1 VGERRTEADR
11 SQTRRRF
18 TVPEAAEVLG
28 VTIEA
33 VRGRI
38 KRDTLAHEKGEDGT
52 VYVLLNADQS
62 QSTHDQSTA
71 QTLIV
76 ERLENEVRFLREE
89 VTRKDAILLNM
100 TEVMKAISPPT
111 QEEAPER
118 PPETPVSATEQ
129 PGRVGPQTPLEGPMA
144 EPVERRPWWSR
155 IFGGISSPG

>member
-1 VGERRTEADR
+1 MGERRTEADR

-62 QSTHDQSTA
+62 QPAHDQSTA

-100 TEVMKAISPPT
+100 TEVMKAISPPA
-111 QEEAPER
+111 QEEARER
-118 PPETPVSATEQ
+118 PPEAPVSATEQ
-129 PGRVGPQTPLEGPMA
+129 PGSGPQTPLEGPMA
-144 EPVERRPWWSR
+144 EPVERRSWWRR
-155 IFGGISSPG
+155 ILTR

>member
-1 VGERRTEADR
+1 VGERRTEADG

-62 QSTHDQSTA
+62 QPTHDQSTA
-71 QTLIV
+71 QALIV

-89 VTRKDAILLNM
+89 LTRKDAILLNM
-100 TEVMKAISPPT
+100 TEVIKAVSPPA
-111 QEEAPER
+111 QEEAPEG
-118 PPETPVSATEQ
+118 PPEAPISTTEQ
-129 PGRVGPQTPLEGPMA
+129 PGRVGPQTPLEGSMA
-144 EPVERRPWWSR
+144 ESVERRSWWAR
-155 IFGGISSPG
+155 IFGG

>member
-1 VGERRTEADR
+1 
-11 SQTRRRF
+11 
-18 TVPEAAEVLG
+18 VPEAAEVLG

-62 QSTHDQSTA
+62 QPTHDQSTA

-100 TEVMKAISPPT
+100 TEVMKAISPPA

-118 PPETPVSATEQ
+118 PPEAPVSATEQ
-129 PGRVGPQTPLEGPMA
+129 PGSGPQTPLEGPMA
-144 EPVERRPWWSR
+144 EPVERRSWWRR
-155 IFGGISSPG
+155 ILTR